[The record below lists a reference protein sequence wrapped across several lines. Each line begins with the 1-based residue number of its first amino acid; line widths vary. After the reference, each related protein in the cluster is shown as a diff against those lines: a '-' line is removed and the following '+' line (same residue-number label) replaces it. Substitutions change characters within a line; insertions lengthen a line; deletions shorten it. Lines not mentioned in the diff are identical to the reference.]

1 MPAKSPTA
9 LRAAVLFLAAIVAAL
24 AYAAYHL
31 DSVAAHGKEQLA
43 LADSKIG
50 QAKADLGM
58 ANARSAELQLQ
69 IESIGSQTADLKAQL
84 DKAQARQSGL
94 ESQLQRALADLRSQ
108 ADNARVRESDFQAV
122 IKSSH
127 DASSGLLKELE
138 QAKSQAK
145 DLEAQL
151 AKTQGDL
158 AKLQPLAIK
167 ARVPP
172 LTTSFE
178 KGFWD
183 RGFTLHVKN
192 LNPDPLSV
200 NIKITG
206 LGTAFARSATMEG
219 GGSLNVENLAAGMRV
234 AIESAGYDTMTVT
247 VQ

>member
-84 DKAQARQSGL
+84 DKAQARRSGL

-122 IKSSH
+122 IK
-127 DASSGLLKELE
+127 SSGLLKELE